1 METFPVI
8 LEPVEHTLITPM
20 VTTRV
25 VEIPFKLGDS
35 FHKGDLLIK
44 FENDLFKA
52 NLVKARKILIK
63 ALEDLKV
70 KTALQK
76 DHLMSEMEVLD
87 AEANV
92 SIAEADYVSAKD
104 NFNESEIRAPYDGKV
119 SAVAIHLYELPA
131 RDKPILEIF
140 NDKKLI
146 ANFLVPSHYLKVVH
160 VGDPVYIHIND
171 THEIV
176 TAIIKRFSPNVNAAS
191 GTIKIEAEIDNR
203 NGHIKSGMQSEAAF
217 NREAFEEKEGSFGKI
232 MEELKKEEQPS
243 QAPKQD
249 TK

>member
-1 METFPVI
+1 M
-8 LEPVEHTLITPM
+8 
-20 VTTRV
+20 
-25 VEIPFKLGDS
+25 
-35 FHKGDLLIK
+35 IK
-44 FENDLFKA
+44 FQNDLFKA
-52 NLVKARKILIK
+52 NVVKARKILIK

-119 SAVAIHLYELPA
+119 SAVAIHLFELPA
-131 RDKPILEIF
+131 PDKPVMEIF

-191 GTIKIEAEIDNR
+191 GTIKIEAEIDNS
-203 NGHIKSGMQSEAAF
+203 NGQIKERDAE
-217 NREAFEEKEGSFGKI
+217 RGSF
-232 MEELKKEEQPS
+232 QPRGF
-243 QAPKQD
+243 
-249 TK
+249 